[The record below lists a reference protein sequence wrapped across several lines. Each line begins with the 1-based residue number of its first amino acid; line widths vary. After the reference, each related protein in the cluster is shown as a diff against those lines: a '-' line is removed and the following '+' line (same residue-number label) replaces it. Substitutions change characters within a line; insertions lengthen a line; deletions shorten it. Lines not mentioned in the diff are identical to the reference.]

1 MGYFSLTPLREPQPC
16 LKQEVLIY
24 SGGVHLQKTLSCTL
38 KQRFLEVQSVWEE
51 LQRSKPMYDIQGPLC
66 LSYTV

>member
-38 KQRFLEVQSVWEE
+38 KQRFLEVQSV
-51 LQRSKPMYDIQGPLC
+51 
-66 LSYTV
+66 